1 MNSTLDMPKICLNPK
16 LNLKLPQ
23 VINNVTSL
31 YNIHASSTK
40 QAKRILKLIKQ
51 KLISLSNT
59 KFFKLTYKDNN
70 TLLLYMPV
78 RRKGQERENIQG
90 NGCQLEGRVN
100 NQIVTVK
107 GLLCNTPN
115 RGDLINRSKF
125 LKVVLFNLTFSIII
139 SSINVFRTK
148 MYQAITSC
156 FMQRKKLM
164 DKVFHFHLGIQ
175 S

>member
-40 QAKRILKLIKQ
+40 QAKRILKLIKY

-59 KFFKLTYKDNN
+59 KFFKLTYKEMVVS
-70 TLLLYMPV
+70 L
-78 RRKGQERENIQG
+78 R
-90 NGCQLEGRVN
+90 GRVN

-107 GLLCNTPN
+107 GLLCNTH
-115 RGDLINRSKF
+115 LIG
-125 LKVVLFNLTFSIII
+125 VT
-139 SSINVFRTK
+139 
-148 MYQAITSC
+148 
-156 FMQRKKLM
+156 
-164 DKVFHFHLGIQ
+164 
-175 S
+175 